1 MSSFDF
7 SFGDAFSVDDGE
19 VERDMAVLTGDANV
33 QRIEKAR

>member
-19 VERDMAVLTGDANV
+19 VERDMTVLAGDAND